1 MRAFPISF
9 LFLLFSL
16 SISYAQADFTLLTWN
31 IRDFGKTKDE
41 VEIERMTEIVK
52 DFDILAI
59 QEVVAGYGGSQAVA
73 KLAASLNRTGQQWDY
88 AVSDPTKS
96 PKYKTERYAYIWK
109 RNKAQLIGRPWL
121 EKALQQ
127 IVFREPYMAR
137 FLIDNRE
144 VVLMNYHARKHSDQP
159 EQEVKQFKKIYFQYY
174 LNTPF
179 IIAGDFNLKDKHTV
193 FFPLKKSG
201 FDFVLENEPTTLKRK
216 CDAKGKMRN
225 HPIDNLFYSPG
236 LNCKEGFV
244 VNPIRGC
251 FDLETFRGL
260 SDHLPVVAQFSID

>member
-1 MRAFPISF
+1 MRAFLISF
-9 LFLLFSL
+9 LFLTFSF
-16 SISYAQADFTLLTWN
+16 SFGYTQANFTLLTWN
-31 IRDFGKTKDE
+31 IRDFGKTKDA
-41 VEIERMTEIVK
+41 VEIGHMTEILK

-73 KLAASLNRTGQQWDY
+73 KLAASLNRTGEQWDY
-88 AVSDPTKS
+88 AVSNPTKS

-109 RNKAQLIGRPWL
+109 KNKAQLVGRPWL
-121 EKALQQ
+121 EAALQE

-137 FLIDNRE
+137 FLIENRE
-144 VVLMNYHARKHSDQP
+144 VVLMNYHARKHDDEP
-159 EQEVKQFKKIYFQYY
+159 EREVKEFKNLYFQFY

-193 FFPLKKSG
+193 FFPLKKAG

-216 CDAKGKMRN
+216 CDVKGRMRN

-236 LNCKEGFV
+236 INCKEGFV

-251 FDLETFRGL
+251 FDLDRFRGL
-260 SDHLPVVAQFSID
+260 SDHLPVVASFRID